1 LNPPKAD
8 KPVNAYKRFSIRIG
22 DVPIAVESDARLPDW
37 EILPAYRPFITDGK
51 GDIVLGL
58 HSGIPDIPTGKKVFD
73 SSPIWTLHCHDD
85 TSVFKIFHNFSGIK
99 RVLVLSPGLK
109 RADLYFEEKYDPFMG
124 PFVGPAME
132 LLMINYLARAGG
144 VILHACSI
152 ERQGKGY
159 LFAGESG
166 AGKST
171 LARLWDQQKG
181 MEVLSD
187 DRTIVRKQDGQ
198 FWMYGTPW
206 HGDAPFG
213 SPRGAKLER
222 IFFLGH
228 GRKNAVRDLQGAGA
242 MLQFLKCSFP
252 PYWDAPGMES
262 AMKIFEELA
271 TGVSCCELSFKPDE
285 SAIGFINKG

>member
-1 LNPPKAD
+1 MTD
-8 KPVNAYKRFSIRIG
+8 MPVNAYKRFTIRNG
-22 DVPIAVESDARLPDW
+22 DVPISVESDARLPDW
-37 EILPAYRPFITDGK
+37 EILPAYRPFITDG
-51 GDIVLGL
+51 DAEIVLGL
-58 HSGIPDIPTGKKVFD
+58 HSGIPDISTGKKVFD
-73 SSPIWTLHCHDD
+73 SSPIWTLHCHGD
-85 TSVFKIFHNFSGIK
+85 TSVFKIFENYSGLK
-99 RVLVLSPGLK
+99 RLLVLPPDLT
-109 RADLYFEEKYDPFMG
+109 RADLYLEEKYDHFMSPFA
-124 PFVGPAME
+124 PPAME
-132 LLMINYLARAGG
+132 LLMINYLVRTGG

-152 ERQGKGY
+152 EHQGKGY
-159 LFAGESG
+159 LFAGQSG

-171 LARLWDQQKG
+171 LARLWDRQKG
-181 MEVLSD
+181 VEVLSD

-198 FWMYGTPW
+198 FLMYGTPW

-228 GRKNAVRDLQGAGA
+228 GRQNAARDLQGAGA

-262 AMKIFEELA
+262 AMEIFEELA

-285 SAIGFINKG
+285 SAIEFIIGL

>member
-1 LNPPKAD
+1 MPIPG
-8 KPVNAYKRFSIRIG
+8 RFTIRIG

-37 EILPAYRPFITDGK
+37 EILPAYRPFITDG
-51 GDIVLGL
+51 DAEIVLGL
-58 HSGIPDIPTGKKVFD
+58 HSGIPDISPGKQVFD
-73 SSPIWTLHCHDD
+73 SSPIWTLHRHGD
-85 TSVFKIFHNFSGIK
+85 TSVFKIFENYSGLK
-99 RVLVLSPGLK
+99 RLLVLPPDLS
-109 RADLYFEEKYDPFMG
+109 RADLYFEEKYDHFMNPFA
-124 PFVGPAME
+124 GPAME
-132 LLMINYLARAGG
+132 LLMINYLVRAGG

-152 ERQGKGY
+152 EHRGKGY

-171 LARLWDQQKG
+171 LATLWDRQKG
-181 MEVLSD
+181 VEVLSD

-198 FWMYGTPW
+198 FRMYGTPW

-213 SPRGAKLER
+213 SPRGVRLER

-228 GRKNAVRDLQGAGA
+228 GRKNALRDLTGAGA

-262 AMKIFEELA
+262 TMELFEELP
-271 TGVSCCELSFKPDE
+271 TRLPCCELSFKPDE
-285 SAIGFINKG
+285 SAVEFIRGII